1 MVIKSVNLET
11 VCGITSTLPE
21 NTLPEIA
28 FAGKSNVGKSSM
40 INALMNRKSYAK
52 TSSQPGKT
60 QTINFYNINEMFY
73 CVDLPGYGYA
83 KTSEETRAKWGKMI
97 EKYLNKST
105 QLKQVFLLIDIRHN
119 PSANDRQM
127 YEWIVYQGYTPIIIA
142 TKLDK
147 INRSQIQKHVK
158 MVKEGLGL
166 PKDGIVIPF
175 SSQTKQGLEQIWAVV
190 DNLVIPQTT

>member
-1 MVIKSVNLET
+1 MKFADGYWLNQRGYTVNYANQAYEVETTENSIKVLATPTHIWNRGQTLGGPNFELTFTSTMEDVIKVSVVHYRGT
-11 VCGITSTLPE
+11 VDCGPHFEL
-21 NTLPEIA
+21 
-28 FAGKSNVGKSSM
+28 
-40 INALMNRKSYAK
+40 
-52 TSSQPGKT
+52 
-60 QTINFYNINEMFY
+60 NE
-73 CVDLPGYGYA
+73 D
-83 KTSEETRAKWGKMI
+83 
-97 EKYLNKST
+97 
-105 QLKQVFLLIDIRHN
+105 
-119 PSANDRQM
+119 
-127 YEWIVYQGYTPIIIA
+127 QGYTPIIIA

>member
-1 MVIKSVNLET
+1 
-11 VCGITSTLPE
+11 
-21 NTLPEIA
+21 
-28 FAGKSNVGKSSM
+28 M

-97 EKYLNKST
+97 EKYLNKSK

-166 PKDGIVIPF
+166 PKDGVVIPF